1 MLKFEAMK
9 SLFGFFNV
17 PMNPKNHWNDS
28 TNYIIVECLHMQIAK
43 KM

>member
-17 PMNPKNHWNDS
+17 PINTKNHWSDS
-28 TNYIIVECLHMQIAK
+28 TN
-43 KM
+43 